1 MSIERRR
8 APRYQFVAEA
18 EIIDPLSNLS
28 MKGQTSDVSLVG
40 CFIRTTHSLPP
51 GTEVQLQLKYK
62 GTTLKARGLVVRP
75 EPSMGFGVN
84 FLNIKSAQ
92 EMLLQKWFA
101 GLVSELTA
109 KGSREIDIGFDKS

>member
-1 MSIERRR
+1 MSTERRR
-8 APRYQFVAEA
+8 APRYQLIAEV
-18 EIIDPLSNLS
+18 EIVDSVSSLSLN
-28 MKGQTSDVSLVG
+28 GRTSDVSLVG

-84 FLNIKSAQ
+84 FVNIKSAQ

-101 GLVSELTA
+101 GLASELTA
-109 KGSREIDIGFDKS
+109 TGGREIE